1 MRAADGLVLATK
13 SIRSQRLR
21 SALILIAMAI
31 GVAAVIV
38 LTALGESARRY
49 ITGEFSALGTNLLIL
64 LPGRSETTGGQP
76 PLLGETPRDLTLDD
90 ALALLR
96 SPYIARVAP
105 IVIGSAPVSGRQR
118 ERESNIMGSTADLLR
133 VRHLN
138 LAQGRFLP
146 EIPAQR
152 ALPVCVIGQTIQ
164 SELFGSRPA
173 LGQWLRIGDRRFRVI
188 GSLAAEGQSIGVDFD
203 EIVIIPVASAQAL
216 FDSPAL
222 FRILAEAK
230 SRGATKSAIEDI
242 NRTIEERHEG
252 ENDVTVITQNS
263 VVNTFDVILTKL
275 TLGITGIAAISLA
288 VAGILIMNVMLVS
301 VSQRTSEIGLLK
313 ALGAASIQLKLLFM
327 AEAALLS
334 ITGAAAGLIGGYAG
348 AFSIGRLYPAFP
360 ITIPAWAPLAALAM
374 ALVTGLLFGVLPAA
388 RAAKLDPVEALAK
401 R

>member
-1 MRAADGLVLATK
+1 MRASDGLVLAVK

-21 SALILIAMAI
+21 SALILLAMAI
-31 GVAAVIV
+31 GVGAVIV
-38 LTALGESARRY
+38 LTALGEGARRY
-49 ITGEFSALGTNLLIL
+49 ITGEFSALGTNLIFI

-90 ALALLR
+90 ALSLLR
-96 SPYIARVAP
+96 SPYIAKIAP

-118 ERESNIMGSTADLLR
+118 ERESNIMGSTSDLLA

-152 ALPVCVIGQTIQ
+152 ALPVCVIGQTVRN
-164 SELFGSRPA
+164 ELFGSGPV

-188 GSLAAEGQSIGVDFD
+188 GVLASEGQSIGVDFD
-203 EIVIIPVASAQAL
+203 EVVIVPVASAQAL

-222 FRILAEAK
+222 FRILAETK
-230 SRGATKSAIEDI
+230 SRGVTKPAIEDI
-242 NRTIEERHEG
+242 NRSIEERHEG
-252 ENDVTVITQNS
+252 ENDVTVITQDS
-263 VVNTFDVILTKL
+263 VVHTFDVIGAKL
-275 TLGITGIAAISLA
+275 TLGIAGIAAISLA

-301 VSQRTSEIGLLK
+301 VSQRTAEIGLLK
-313 ALGAASIQLKLLFM
+313 AIGAASIQLKILFL

-334 ITGAAAGLIGGYAG
+334 LTGAAAGLIGGYAG
-348 AFSIGRLYPAFP
+348 VWSIARLYPAFP
-360 ITIPAWAPLAALAM
+360 VTIPPWAPLAALAM
-374 ALVTGLLFGVLPAA
+374 ALATGLLFGVLPAA